1 MSNIKELC
9 SCSICFNLIDD
20 QIYQCEHGHIC
31 CKICINNINHCGT
44 CRTNNYKIRNLVL
57 ETLRDEYL
65 KSNQNTD
72 NKNENINLDKDDK
85 NKKDKDDKNKKD
97 KDDKNIINLNENNS
111 ILYDLNN
118 YDFNDD
124 ISDNL
129 KNLNIKEKKI
139 NTDDDLKKLIMKNY
153 NSENL
158 YSNLMNN
165 LNNLEKVSC

>member
-1 MSNIKELC
+1 MSNINELC

-20 QIYQCEHGHIC
+20 QIYQCENGHLC

-44 CRTNNYKIRNLVL
+44 CRTNNYKIRNLLL
-57 ETLRDEYL
+57 EKLRDEYL

-85 NKKDKDDKNKKD
+85 NKKDKDDKN
-97 KDDKNIINLNENNS
+97 IINLNDS
-111 ILYDLNN
+111 VLYDLNN
-118 YDFNDD
+118 YDFNDE
-124 ISDNL
+124 IYDNL

-153 NSENL
+153 NNKNL

-165 LNNLEKVSC
+165 LNKIEKISC